1 MGLADDLKIEIN
13 KIFTEKWSTRDGLVI
28 PSTEDLK
35 LGSEAVNLKGTVL
48 YADLASSTQLV
59 AGYKNWF
66 AAEIYKAFLYG
77 SAKVIRNLDGVITG
91 YDGDRIMAVY
101 IGDLKNTHAA
111 TTALKINYLVKTII
125 NPILKEHYSKTNYE
139 LRHVV
144 GVDTSP
150 LYVARS
156 GIRGSND
163 LVWIGRAA
171 NYAAKLSNLSS
182 NYPSRITKSVYNMLN
197 DSAKLSSD
205 GKPMWTSATWTD
217 MGSMTIFRS
226 TWSWR
231 I

>member
-13 KIFTEKWSTRDGLVI
+13 KIFAERWSTRDGLVV

-77 SAKVIRNLDGVITG
+77 SAKVIRTLDGVITG

-111 TTALKINYLVKTII
+111 TTALKINYLVKNII
-125 NPILKEHYSKTNYE
+125 NPILKEHYSKTKYE

-182 NYPSRITKSVYNMLN
+182 NYPSRITKSVYDMLN

-205 GKPMWTSATWTD
+205 GKPMWTSATWTN
-217 MGSMTIFRS
+217 MGKMTIFRS